1 MPIFPPRVGQAKREF
16 CGGGFAI
23 VESRRLCNG
32 RSRSAKVHLIALTF
46 AQIQAKAST
55 QTMTSSQGC
64 TVTPPSIEGSSAGGR
79 EGQSLYQE
87 EVKGKE
93 TTLEYLAVLLR
104 QEGTLYPPCEDYLSD
119 FDAVSSSSESDPVS
133 ESWRRKLCEW
143 CFEVVDHFKVRKFVF
158 GPPQRCTKTVG
169 NVGARAVSTT
179 CA

>member
-1 MPIFPPRVGQAKREF
+1 LYRTHPIGKGAVLSAHF
-16 CGGGFAI
+16 C
-23 VESRRLCNG
+23 
-32 RSRSAKVHLIALTF
+32 
-46 AQIQAKAST
+46 QIQAKAPT

-64 TVTPPSIEGSSAGGR
+64 TVTPPSMEGSSGGGR

-93 TTLEYLAVLLR
+93 TTLEYLAVLLQ

-143 CFEVVDHFKVRKFVF
+143 CFEVVDHFKVRKLAF
-158 GPPQRCTKTVG
+158 GVG
-169 NVGARAVSTT
+169 LATIKVHENPVSIIGAGKSAPLVLNGRSTHRLLLLLCSLT
-179 CA
+179 AKQSPLP